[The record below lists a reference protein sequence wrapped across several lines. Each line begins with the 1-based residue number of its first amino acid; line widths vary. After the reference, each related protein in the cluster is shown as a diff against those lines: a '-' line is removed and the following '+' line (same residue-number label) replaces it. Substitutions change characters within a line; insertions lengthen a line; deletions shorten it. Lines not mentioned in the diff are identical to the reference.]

1 MKKLL
6 ILLLL
11 STSVSATANS
21 ILAPNLE
28 YQKYDNHKIISE
40 ILINDLLINHMA
52 QVPLD
57 EDGKNLCGSPNQI
70 FEWIELTGEI
80 NPDATYVVNKLLKKI
95 ENSPNRCIV
104 KGKPQTIVWLN
115 SGGGYLRDGF
125 ALGELF
131 RKSKNVS
138 VWIGPNNECYSSCA
152 AAFLGGNKRSMFS
165 SSKLMFH
172 APYNYRKNSKKD
184 IVCSS
189 SNDTLL
195 KYMQKMIN
203 KEDGKFLYK
212 RTMSF
217 CSSTDGWFLNKDA
230 AKLLN
235 ITTDDS

>member
-1 MKKLL
+1 MKKLF

-11 STSVSATANS
+11 STSLSATANS

-40 ILINDLLINHMA
+40 ILINNLLINHMA

-57 EDGKNLCGSPNQI
+57 EDGKNLCASPNQI

-95 ENSPNRCIV
+95 ENAPNRCIV

-131 RKSKNVS
+131 RKSKNVT
-138 VWIGPNNECYSSCA
+138 VYIGPNNECYSSCA
-152 AAFLGGNKRSMFS
+152 AAFLGGNKRSMYS

-189 SNDTLL
+189 SDDKLL

-203 KEDGKFLYK
+203 KEDGEFLYK

-217 CSSTDGWFLNKDA
+217 CSSSDGWFLNMDA

-235 ITTDDS
+235 ITNID